1 MILRQVNNTIK
12 KPLNQNR
19 MFKIIPVDVFS
30 TDVLV
35 SINQS
40 DDKLYDRLCHR
51 FTREQFDLAFDDW
64 KSDARTVTHSDG
76 FIIVRFRGKIKKEP
90 DTLGLVA
97 HEAYHAA
104 YAVLNKIGV
113 QPGFETEEVY
123 AYLIQ
128 FLVREI
134 IKL

>member
-1 MILRQVNNTIK
+1 M
-12 KPLNQNR
+12 KPLNKNK
-19 MFKIIPVDVFS
+19 MFKIIPIEVFC

-40 DDKLYDRLCHR
+40 DDQLYDCLCHR
-51 FTREQFDLAFDDW
+51 FTREQFNLAFDDW

-76 FIIVRFRGKIKKEP
+76 FVIVRFKNKIKKDAESI
-90 DTLGLVA
+90 GLIA
-97 HEAYHAA
+97 HEAYHAT
-104 YAVLNKIGV
+104 YSVLNKIGI

-128 FLVREI
+128 FLVKEI
-134 IKL
+134 INLKLE

>member
-1 MILRQVNNTIK
+1 
-12 KPLNQNR
+12 
-19 MFKIIPVDVFS
+19 MFKVIPIEVFI

-40 DDKLYDRLCHR
+40 DDKLYDAVCSK
-51 FTREQFDLAFDDW
+51 FSREQFDQAFDDW

-76 FIIVRFRGKIKKEP
+76 FVIVRFRNKIKKDAESI
-90 DTLGLVA
+90 GLVA
-97 HEAYHAA
+97 HEVYHAT
-104 YAVLNKIGV
+104 YSVLNRIGI

-128 FLVREI
+128 FLVKEI
-134 IKL
+134 INL

>member
-1 MILRQVNNTIK
+1 
-12 KPLNQNR
+12 
-19 MFKIIPVDVFS
+19 MFKIVPIDVFS
-30 TDVLV
+30 TDIVV

-40 DDKLYDRLCHR
+40 DDQLYDCLCHR

-90 DTLGLVA
+90 DILGLVA

-104 YAVLNKIGV
+104 YSVLNKIGI

-134 IKL
+134 LKIK

>member
-1 MILRQVNNTIK
+1 
-12 KPLNQNR
+12 

-40 DDKLYDRLCHR
+40 DDQLYDRVCHR
-51 FTREQFDLAFDDW
+51 FTREQFDEAWDDW
-64 KSDARTVTHSDG
+64 KRSDARVVTHSDG
-76 FIIVRFRGKIKKEP
+76 FVIMRFRTKIKKEP
-90 DTLGLVA
+90 DMLGLVA

-104 YAVLNKIGV
+104 YSVLSRIGI

-134 IKL
+134 LKIK

>member
-1 MILRQVNNTIK
+1 
-12 KPLNQNR
+12 

-51 FTREQFDLAFDDW
+51 FTREQFYLAFDDW

-76 FIIVRFRGKIKKEP
+76 FIIVRFREKIGKNP
-90 DTLGLVA
+90 DSVSLVA
-97 HEAYHAA
+97 HESYHAA
-104 YAVLNKIGV
+104 YSVLSKINV
-113 QPGFETEEVY
+113 QPGIETEEVY

-134 IKL
+134 LKMK

>member
-1 MILRQVNNTIK
+1 
-12 KPLNQNR
+12 

-30 TDVLV
+30 TDVVV

-40 DDKLYDRLCHR
+40 DDKLYDCLCHR

-76 FIIVRFRGKIKKEP
+76 FVIVRFREKIGKDP
-90 DTLGLVA
+90 DRIALVA
-97 HEAYHAA
+97 HECYHAA
-104 YAVLNKIGV
+104 YSVLTRIGV

-134 IKL
+134 LKMK

>member
-1 MILRQVNNTIK
+1 MWVIK
-12 KPLNQNR
+12 LVKENS

-30 TDVLV
+30 TDVVV

-40 DDKLYDRLCHR
+40 DDKLYDCLCHR

-76 FIIVRFRGKIKKEP
+76 FIIVRFREKIGKDP
-90 DTLGLVA
+90 DRIALVA
-97 HEAYHAA
+97 HECYHTAYS
-104 YAVLNKIGV
+104 VLSRINV

-134 IKL
+134 LKMK

>member
-1 MILRQVNNTIK
+1 
-12 KPLNQNR
+12 
-19 MFKIIPVDVFS
+19 MFKIVPIDVFS
-30 TDVLV
+30 TDVVV

-40 DDKLYDRLCHR
+40 DDQLYDYLCHR

-104 YAVLNKIGV
+104 YSVLTKIGV

-134 IKL
+134 LKIK

>member
-1 MILRQVNNTIK
+1 MTMLNNLLII
-12 KPLNQNR
+12 NQNK
-19 MFKIIPVDVFS
+19 MFKILPIDVFS
-30 TDVLV
+30 TDVVV

-40 DDKLYDRLCHR
+40 DDQLYDCLCHR

-134 IKL
+134 LKMK

>member
-1 MILRQVNNTIK
+1 
-12 KPLNQNR
+12 

-30 TDVLV
+30 TDVVV

-40 DDKLYDRLCHR
+40 DNQLYDCLCHR

-76 FIIVRFRGKIKKEP
+76 FIIVRFREKIGKDP
-90 DTLGLVA
+90 DSISLIA
-97 HEAYHAA
+97 HECYHAA
-104 YAVLNKIGV
+104 YSVLSKINV

-123 AYLIQ
+123 AYMIQ

-134 IKL
+134 LKMK

>member
-1 MILRQVNNTIK
+1 MWVIK
-12 KPLNQNR
+12 LVKENS

-30 TDVLV
+30 TDVVV

-40 DDKLYDRLCHR
+40 DDKLYDCLCHR

-76 FIIVRFRGKIKKEP
+76 FIIVRFRQKIGKDP
-90 DTLGLVA
+90 DRIALVA
-97 HEAYHAA
+97 HECYHTAYS
-104 YAVLNKIGV
+104 VLSRINV

-134 IKL
+134 LKMK